1 MAEDEEN
8 VEQGNPLF
16 RNPGTHLGSG
26 GVFESDQKPNMSL
39 ASRGEGE
46 ASSVK
51 VPVNEDYLF
60 DVDVKARELGPAY
73 WLGPVYEVRRGTWFF
88 VDGATLRP
96 CDENLA
102 IQLEE
107 GYLRTKPWTS
117 KSTEQRSTSQPS
129 SGPRFTETKPNAEDT
144 QDAVPNLETVS
155 STKETFTTK
164 HPDTIEQNAESSKD
178 KSAIPQPS
186 VHTYRLF
193 GTYMNSLVTYQD
205 STTAWLVTDD
215 FMSRMSSTVYQR
227 FVGGAHFSGTKVARG
242 YVDPSRKKA
251 VLRDGKRPPTPTRSL
266 SKEANS
272 GDAPEGMSSSPDKS
286 TQGQS
291 GSPSPTSEREQEVEA
306 LPESRMRSLERQM
319 SNLVASAF
327 PESAEKQDE
336 EVRKREEQEIRDD
349 YRDTPGDP
357 QDREIEHLILVTHGI
372 GQRLGARFE
381 TFNFIADCNSW
392 RKTLKLVYNSSPDL
406 QALNAEVDKLPKN
419 CRVQV
424 LPICCKL
431 WELQFMKMGFHL
443 IHAIREAYARLS

>member
-1 MAEDEEN
+1 LAEDEEN

-16 RNPGTHLGSG
+16 PNPGVHLGSS
-26 GVFESDQKPNMSL
+26 GVFGSDQKPNMSPD
-39 ASRGEGE
+39 SKGEGE

-60 DVDVKARELGPAY
+60 NVDVKARELGPAY
-73 WLGPVYEVRRGTWFF
+73 WLGPVYDVRRGTWFF
-88 VDGATLRP
+88 VEGATLRP

-117 KSTEQRSTSQPS
+117 KATAQSATSQPS
-129 SGPRFTETKPNAEDT
+129 SGPRSTETKSNA
-144 QDAVPNLETVS
+144 QDAQNPVTNLEAVS
-155 STKETFTTK
+155 STQETSTTK
-164 HPDTIEQNAESSKD
+164 HPDTIQQNAESSKD
-178 KSAIPQPS
+178 KSAMPQTS

-227 FVGGAHFSGTKVARG
+227 FAGGAHFSGTKVARG
-242 YVDPSRKKA
+242 YVNPSRKKA
-251 VLRDGKRPPTPTRSL
+251 VLRDEKRPPTPTRSR
-266 SKEANS
+266 STEVNS
-272 GDAPEGMSSSPDKS
+272 GDAPERMSSSPDKS
-286 TQGQS
+286 TEGPT
-291 GSPSPTSEREQEVEA
+291 GSPSPTSEREPEVEA
-306 LPESRMRSLERQM
+306 LPEPRLRSLERQM

-327 PESAEKQDE
+327 PESVEKQDE

-357 QDREIEHLILVTHGI
+357 QDREIDHLILVTHGI

-381 TFNFIADCNSW
+381 SFNFIADCNSW

-424 LPICCKL
+424 LPICCK
-431 WELQFMKMGFHL
+431 FRITIHKDGPFHL
-443 IHAIREAYARLS
+443 ILARREAYARLS